1 MTEAPILP
9 RRIAFLALA
18 LAIMSGLFWLAWAT
32 LAPGGWTLAEILLL
46 ICIAG
51 TLPWAALSA
60 GNALIGLGILLFT
73 RDPVAA
79 VLPAHAA
86 ARPGLPQARTAIA
99 ICIRREDMA
108 LVLPPLA
115 RLLSGLAEAG
125 AAERFSLWFLSDTP
139 EGSDAVAEEA
149 ACRAFA
155 AAQPIATHYRR
166 RAQNTGF
173 KSGNVMEFLDQH
185 AAGHDFMLCL
195 DADSEMTADAVLRLV
210 ACMEADPKLA
220 ILQQL
225 IHGRPTKAGFPRL
238 FQFGMRHGMRAWAT
252 GQAWWQ
258 GDEGPYWGHNAVIRI
273 APFRAHARL
282 ETLPDGSHI
291 LSHDQVEAT
300 RLHAAGWKVRVL
312 PDDTGS
318 SEGNPPSYSDF
329 ITRDLRWAAG
339 NMQYLAL
346 LRLPGLTP
354 MARWQLIQAILLF
367 LSAPFYVAILLL
379 AAWNGLGGGGD
390 TTPIAALVALLLAG
404 WCCHYAA
411 KLAGYAEVLLKPDL
425 AARYGGR
432 MQFMRG
438 ALAELVFSAFMEPAR
453 LMSQCLFLLAM
464 PFGMRMGWAPQNR
477 SERGIGFADAL
488 KQFWAP
494 TLAGLALTFVFAS
507 VSFTALLIAA
517 PVLIS
522 LLGVIP
528 FAMLTADAR
537 FSAWLVRQQIC
548 ALPEELLP
556 A

>member
-1 MTEAPILP
+1 MRLHRIL
-9 RRIAFLALA
+9 FLCLVF
-18 LAIMSGLFWLAWAT
+18 AIMGGLFWLAWAV
-32 LAPGGWTLAEILLL
+32 LAPGGWTLPEILIL

-60 GNALIGLGILLFT
+60 GNGLIGLGILLFA
-73 RDPVAA
+73 RDPAAA
-79 VLPAHAA
+79 VLPALAT

-115 RLLSGLAEAG
+115 RLLSSLAAAG
-125 AAERFSLWFLSDTP
+125 AADHFSLWFLSDTP
-139 EGSDAVAEEA
+139 EGTEASAEEE

-155 AAQPIATHYRR
+155 AAQSIATHYRR

-173 KSGNVMEFLDQH
+173 KSGNVMEFLDHH
-185 AAGHDFMLCL
+185 AHGHDFMLCM

-210 ACMEADPKLA
+210 ACMEADPNLA

-225 IHGRPTKAGFPRL
+225 IHGRPTTAGFPRL

-379 AAWNGLGGGGD
+379 AAWNGLSGGGD
-390 TTPIAALVALLLAG
+390 TTPIAALLALLFAG

-411 KLAGYAEVLLKPDL
+411 KLAGYGEVLLKPDL

-432 MQFMRG
+432 AQFLRG
-438 ALAELVFSAFMEPAR
+438 ALAEMVFTAFMEPAR
-453 LMSQCLFLLAM
+453 LMSQCLFLLVL

-477 SERGIGFADAL
+477 SERGISFADAL

-494 TLAGLALTFVFAS
+494 TLAGLALIFAFAA
-507 VSFTALLIAA
+507 VSLTALLIAA

-528 FAMLTADAR
+528 FAMLTANPR
-537 FSAWLVRQQIC
+537 FSAWLVRQRLC
-548 ALPEELLP
+548 ALPEELHGN
-556 A
+556 

>member
-1 MTEAPILP
+1 LLLARDPAAAILP
-9 RRIAFLALA
+9 ALA
-18 LAIMSGLFWLAWAT
+18 T
-32 LAPGGWTLAEILLL
+32 
-46 ICIAG
+46 
-51 TLPWAALSA
+51 
-60 GNALIGLGILLFT
+60 
-73 RDPVAA
+73 
-79 VLPAHAA
+79 
-86 ARPGLPQARTAIA
+86 ARPGIPSARTAIA

-115 RLLSGLAEAG
+115 RLLAGLAAAG
-125 AAERFSLWFLSDTP
+125 AADRFSLWFLSDTP
-139 EGSDAVAEEA
+139 EGEEARAEEA

-173 KSGNVMEFLDQH
+173 KSGNVMEFLDHH
-185 AAGHDFMLCL
+185 ADGHDFMLCL
-195 DADSEMTADAVLRLV
+195 DADSEMTAKTVLRLV
-210 ACMEADPKLA
+210 ACMEADAKLA

-225 IHGRPTKAGFPRL
+225 IHGRPTGIAFPRL
-238 FQFGMRHGMRAWAT
+238 FQFGMRQGMRAWAI

-312 PDDTGS
+312 ADDEGS

-354 MARWQLIQAILLF
+354 MARWQLVQAILLF

-379 AAWNGLGGGGD
+379 AAVNGLTGGGNS
-390 TTPIAALVALLLAG
+390 TPIGVLLALLFVG

-411 KLAGYAEVLLKPDL
+411 KLAGYVEVLLKPAL
-425 AARYGGR
+425 AVRYGGR
-432 MQFMRG
+432 GQFLRG
-438 ALAELVFSAFMEPAR
+438 ALAEVIFTVFMEPAR
-453 LMSQCLFLLAM
+453 LMSQCLFLLVL
-464 PFGMRMGWAPQNR
+464 PFGIRVGWAPQNR
-477 SERGIGFADAL
+477 SERGISFADAW

-494 TLAGLALTFVFAS
+494 TLAGLVLTFVFGS
-507 VSFTALLIAA
+507 VSFTALLVAA

-522 LLGVIP
+522 LICVIP
-528 FAMLTADAR
+528 FAMLTANPR
-537 FSAWLVRQQIC
+537 FSAWLVARQIC
-548 ALPEELLP
+548 ALPEELKRS
-556 A
+556 